1 MTLAI
6 QEHTDSEALVDAF
19 SQQLAS
25 ILKQAISQKGTA
37 SIAVSG
43 GSTPKP
49 LFAALSNMDLPW
61 SKVYVTLADDR
72 WVDLSDDAS
81 NEKLVRENLLVNHAS
96 AANFV
101 SLKTEDANAE
111 DAETEIANRLNAL
124 HLPLDIVILGMGEDG
139 HTASLFPCSAQI
151 EEGLNLNRINPVLAT
166 QPSTAPHQRM
176 SLSLATIV
184 ASPHVFLHITGD
196 KKRRVLEQALS
207 QHTAIEKPIKAV
219 CDHCSVNL
227 IWAP

>member
-1 MTLAI
+1 MTLAV
-6 QEHTDSEALVDAF
+6 QEHTDNEALVDAF
-19 SQQLAS
+19 SQQIAS
-25 ILKQAISQKGTA
+25 ILKQVISKKGTA

-49 LFAALSNMDLPW
+49 LFAALSKIELPW
-61 SKVYVTLADDR
+61 TKVYVTLADDR
-72 WVDLSDDAS
+72 WVDVNDDAS

-101 SLKTEDANAE
+101 SLLTEDTNAE
-111 DAETEIANRLNAL
+111 DAETEIAERVNAIQ
-124 HLPLDIVILGMGEDG
+124 LPLDIVILGMGEDG

-151 EEGLNLNRINPVLAT
+151 EEGLNLNRANPVLAT

-176 SLSLATIV
+176 SLSLATII

-196 KKRRVLEQALS
+196 KKRSVLEQAIT